1 MREVPPLD
9 TAPDLGAIIDYRSTM
24 TMSPNIESASP
35 PGRRERRKSETRER
49 IFLAA
54 LRLFAE
60 RGFFRTTVEDIT
72 EAADVGKGTF
82 FSYFPSKEHLFG
94 MMHEVQLSKVLHAEA
109 EAKTGDLPIHD
120 VLRQFMQ
127 NIAEEPGRSQL
138 VARGLLATVFTN
150 EDIRKL
156 LVGTLTRG
164 RSHLER
170 ILTLGQERGE
180 VRRDLPV
187 SAMARNFQQST
198 IGTLMLWSLDT
209 PSNLSRRID
218 TTFEIYWSGI
228 KAGLH
233 RAENLQ

>member
-1 MREVPPLD
+1 
-9 TAPDLGAIIDYRSTM
+9 
-24 TMSPNIESASP
+24 MSPTIQSASP

-54 LRLFAE
+54 LRLFGE

-82 FSYFPSKEHLFG
+82 FSYFPSKEHVFG

-180 VRRDLPV
+180 VRRDLPA

-228 KAGLH
+228 KAGPD